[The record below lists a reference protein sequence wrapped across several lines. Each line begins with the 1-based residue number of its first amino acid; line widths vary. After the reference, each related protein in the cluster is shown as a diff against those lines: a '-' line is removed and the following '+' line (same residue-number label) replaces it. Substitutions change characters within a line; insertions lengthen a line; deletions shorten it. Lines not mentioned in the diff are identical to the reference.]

1 MNFAN
6 ISLKCQSSAVYLT
19 MLQNHPKRFCKMPSR
34 CLFSCLMSSRRDLFS
49 PVNHSCRWKW
59 KKKNCKIIIQLKT
72 PCMNFDITKSL
83 QKYICKLFFTFEIF
97 TNTYFFTFLSN
108 NFFGRDSMVVLSF
121 ICNGTTYSEALFDIS
136 KIKRYQID

>member
-1 MNFAN
+1 
-6 ISLKCQSSAVYLT
+6 
-19 MLQNHPKRFCKMPSR
+19 
-34 CLFSCLMSSRRDLFS
+34 
-49 PVNHSCRWKW
+49 
-59 KKKNCKIIIQLKT
+59 
-72 PCMNFDITKSL
+72 MNFDITKSL

-136 KIKRYQID
+136 KMRSKRIETTNIVYQLDTAFSISF